1 MALSACVS
9 MAPPLERPAAPVPAT
24 YAGAEAGATLP
35 SPAAATAWGDFFA
48 DPALRALIDQALAN
62 SRDLRAAMLRV
73 EEAQALYGIQ
83 RSEQFPT
90 IGVSASATRSRTP
103 GDFSPTG
110 RPLTLNDFE
119 AGVGMNAWELDFW
132 GRVRS
137 LKDAALENYLATDA
151 AREAATV
158 SLIGQVANGYLV
170 LRELDERI
178 ELTDQTIASRAESL
192 RIFRRRYEMGSTSKF
207 DLTQVEALWRQ
218 ASTLG
223 SQLRQERAAQANALA
238 LLVGAPVALP
248 PLSPQSGR
256 FDDSIVLRDM
266 APGLPSELLTNRP
279 DIVAAEHQLAAANAN
294 IGAARAAFFPRIT
307 LTGTFGTASVE
318 LDNLFT
324 GPSRAWSFGPSL
336 SVPIFDAGRNR
347 NNLKLAEVRRDQAI
361 VQYEKTIQAAFRD
374 VSDALSARERLA
386 EQVTDLQATL
396 ELQAE
401 RERLARLRYDNGA
414 TPYLE
419 VLDAQ
424 RDLLGAQQLLVQT
437 RRALLSSRVAL
448 YTALGGGTRV
458 YANETDETDETA
470 GMPAPL
476 PFPDKPS

>member
-1 MALSACVS
+1 MALSACMS

-24 YAGAEAGATLP
+24 YAGAEAGATQP
-35 SPAAATAWGDFFA
+35 STAAATAWRDFFA
-48 DPALRALIDQALAN
+48 DPALRALIEQALAN
-62 SRDLRAAMLRV
+62 SRDLRAAVLRV

-90 IGVSASATRSRTP
+90 IGASASATRSRTP
-103 GDFSPTG
+103 RDFSPTG
-110 RPLTLNDFE
+110 HPLTVNDFE

-151 AREAATV
+151 AREAATI

-248 PLSPQSGR
+248 PLTSR

-307 LTGTFGTASVE
+307 LTGTLGTASVE

-336 SVPIFDAGRNR
+336 SVPIFDAGRTR
-347 NNLKLAEVRRDQAI
+347 SSLKLAEVRRDQAV
-361 VQYEKTIQAAFRD
+361 VQYEKAIQSAFRD

-386 EQVTDLQATL
+386 EQVTDLTATL
-396 ELQAE
+396 QLQSE

-448 YTALGGGTRV
+448 YTALGGGTHV
-458 YANETDETDETA
+458 YATEAA
-470 GMPAPL
+470 GVPAAP
-476 PFPDKPS
+476 PSSGKPS